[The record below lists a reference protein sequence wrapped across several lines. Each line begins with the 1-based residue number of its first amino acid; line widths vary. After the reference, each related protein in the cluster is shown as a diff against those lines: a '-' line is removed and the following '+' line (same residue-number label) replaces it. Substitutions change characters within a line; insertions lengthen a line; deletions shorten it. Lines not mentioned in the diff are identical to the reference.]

1 MVQHADIDHTGI
13 PGVGGSGDAGQ
24 TVFAYVDGFHPTAAG
39 TSALVA
45 SAAYLMP
52 ITLPAPMMVTNLRV
66 LVSSAGSGTH
76 PWGLFDGSASST
88 AATKLAGG
96 SGALNSTG
104 AVDIAATGTPVSV
117 PAGSYFLII
126 HAPAA
131 NAATVRTLSP
141 TVNEKFSQSQTSY
154 AWDDTPSITS
164 GWSGVGGTI
173 RLMYLVG
180 RVDATNAL

>member
-1 MVQHADIDHTGI
+1 
-13 PGVGGSGDAGQ
+13 
-24 TVFAYVDGFHPTAAG
+24 
-39 TSALVA
+39 
-45 SAAYLMP
+45 
-52 ITLPAPMMVTNLRV
+52 
-66 LVSSAGSGTH
+66 
-76 PWGLFDGSASST
+76 
-88 AATKLAGG
+88 
-96 SGALNSTG
+96 
-104 AVDIAATGTPVSV
+104 VSV